1 MRGSKRFLS
10 VLLCI
15 VMVATNF
22 GMGSLSRAE
31 DILGETEAE
40 TPIEEA
46 LEEALEETAAEPAEE
61 AAEVEVPEEEAEA
74 ADAEPEAEPFFGRRK
89 RRLESL
95 LRGVRDESC
104 RPLAVILS
112 VFVFDD
118 LADLAYDVAASSGLL
133 FKLPDKRL
141 RLRFALFYTAA
152 RQLVAV
158 DAAHVHESDSSLLV
172 DEHGF

>member
-61 AAEVEVPEEEAEA
+61 AAE
-74 ADAEPEAEPFFGRRK
+74 
-89 RRLESL
+89 
-95 LRGVRDESC
+95 
-104 RPLAVILS
+104 
-112 VFVFDD
+112 
-118 LADLAYDVAASSGLL
+118 
-133 FKLPDKRL
+133 
-141 RLRFALFYTAA
+141 
-152 RQLVAV
+152 
-158 DAAHVHESDSSLLV
+158 DS
-172 DEHGF
+172 E